1 MAATCLSVRRAR
13 AAHAGP
19 PVRVLALH
27 GLAAS
32 GTTWRAYAEHAA
44 PAVELWTAELP
55 WGPAGGAA
63 WSHAG
68 DPAEWIG
75 RALAEVPG
83 GVDVL
88 VAHSFAAVL
97 ALEYLAAAGP
107 AARPRAA
114 VLVSPFHRRRP
125 EDFHWDTAQ
134 HYLSVFQDVFDE
146 ALRLGSTRA
155 LPAQTRRDM
164 ALVVRDGVG
173 PYGWLRFY
181 ESYLRSPFVDV
192 DRVDVPVLVVAGDGD
207 RFAPPEDAEEL
218 AAALPHGRRTL
229 LPDCGHFPMTERAGA
244 FAHAVHALLAE
255 LWPAAFG
262 PSTRAS

>member
-1 MAATCLSVRRAR
+1 MTVTGLRVRRAR
-13 AAHAGP
+13 AAQAGP

-63 WSHAG
+63 WSHGG
-68 DPAEWIG
+68 DSAEWIG

-83 GVDVL
+83 GADVL

-97 ALEYLAAAGP
+97 ALEYLAAARP

-125 EDFHWDTAQ
+125 EDFHWDAAH
-134 HYLSVFQDVFDE
+134 HYLSIFQDVFEE
-146 ALRLGSTRA
+146 ALRLSSTRA
-155 LPAQTRRDM
+155 LPEGTRREM
-164 ALVVRDGVG
+164 ALLVRDGVG

-181 ESYLRSPFVDV
+181 ESYLRSPFVDL
-192 DRVDVPVLVVAGDGD
+192 DGLDIPVLVVAGAGD
-207 RFAPPEDAEEL
+207 RFAPPQDAEVL
-218 AAALPHGRRTL
+218 AAALPQGRTAL
-229 LPDCGHFPMTERAGA
+229 LPDCGHFPMTEQAGP
-244 FAHAVHALLAE
+244 FARAVHELLAE
-255 LWPAAFG
+255 QWPAG
-262 PSTRAS
+262 RCGTRAS